1 MKGQEL
7 IDWII
12 ENDLQNAI
20 VNVTALLQYD
30 GDHDCPSTDDFDL
43 QKTSKD
49 RFDIYVGTN
58 LQY

>member
-12 ENDLQNAI
+12 ENDLQNAT
-20 VNVTALLQYD
+20 VSVAALLQYD

-43 QKTSKD
+43 QKNSKD
-49 RFDIYVGTN
+49 TFVIYVGTN

>member
-12 ENDLQNAI
+12 ENDLQNAT

-43 QKTSKD
+43 QETSKD

>member
-12 ENDLQNAI
+12 ENNLKDATVKI
-20 VNVTALLQYD
+20 TALLQYD
-30 GDHDCPSTDDFDL
+30 CDHDCPSTEDFDL

-49 RFDIYVGTN
+49 MFTIYVGTN
-58 LQY
+58 LQR